1 MMADVESS
9 ESRAN
14 DGLVWLKAA
23 YTFHSFAYRDPRSA
37 FSSAVGLPVVS
48 PTTVLLGVVSTLFNI
63 GRATEAHAFL
73 EAIAACRVVVDP
85 PDGVVFFRTFHQLRR
100 YHSTT
105 KGRTER
111 VGLTSVN
118 QGTRE
123 YGLVQ
128 GAITVFLAVPADHVE
143 PVKLAL
149 RNRDHVGTH
158 DSLCSLVGDVQAAS
172 LDEVDRVTYAGPES
186 NQFPANGITVV
197 TLSRFKD
204 QPRPTLTHWSMAGG
218 DDTELVPYVIKGGF
232 AGTTRGKVY
241 RKYP

>member
-1 MMADVESS
+1 MADVESS
-9 ESRAN
+9 KNRVN

-23 YTFHSFAYRDPRSA
+23 YAFHSFAYRDPRSA
-37 FSSAVGLPVVS
+37 FSSGAGLPVVS
-48 PTTVLLGVVSTLFNI
+48 PTTVLLGVVSTLFNM
-63 GRATEAHAFL
+63 GRAKEARDFL

-85 PDGVVFFRTFHQLRR
+85 PDGVVFFRAFHQLRR
-100 YHSTT
+100 YHSTS

-128 GAITVFLAVPADHVE
+128 GTITVFLGVPADQVE

-149 RNRDHVGTH
+149 QNRDHIGTH
-158 DSLCSLVGDVQAAS
+158 DSLCSLVGDVQVTS
-172 LDEVDRVTYAGPES
+172 LDEVDRITYAGPDS
-186 NQFPANGITVV
+186 NQFPVNGITVV

-204 QPRPTLTHWSMAGG
+204 KPRPTLTHWWMAGG

-232 AGTTRGKVY
+232 AGTTRGKIY
-241 RKYP
+241 RKNA